1 MNNDRLDNIETT
13 LAHQD
18 QQIQDLS
25 AMIAAQWKEIERLKR
40 LLSAAQ
46 EKWEE
51 MESGSGAPPA
61 NTKPPHY

>member
-1 MNNDRLDNIETT
+1 MNNDRLDHIETT

-25 AMIAAQWKEIERLKR
+25 AMIAAQWKEIERLRR

-46 EKWEE
+46 EK
-51 MESGSGAPPA
+51 
-61 NTKPPHY
+61 